1 MCGNPPNWRA
11 LACPAVTTTDTLPGT
26 TELPTAAELATFT
39 LATQHPATHGW
50 MDRGARLRNLTDEHE
65 IDLQLAT
72 DLDLAAQR
80 AEFLN
85 AGPAAP
91 AYLNRW
97 VTVSADLHAMLS
109 IRFEGLDVTK
119 PFVDVSVTSRPI
131 VRADLP
137 ALADAARVYAAFHP
151 PRLRVWSAAPLTD
164 WADLDPDRRVL
175 AAPVGHLRGHPVPE
189 GLTLTPTADTSR
201 YADAQAAYDAVD
213 AAHPHHPYE
222 ARLLPAEDLQECID
236 AGTMFDVHWRG
247 GWAGYA
253 GTLAHPQLGLDA
265 QVVQELLL
273 APHARGHGLGA
284 ALSTLLARHLPDPAQ
299 VLSGTI
305 HGRNRG
311 ALNAATR
318 AGRHDVG
325 GWWWAPLR

>member
-1 MCGNPPNWRA
+1 M
-11 LACPAVTTTDTLPGT
+11 TTTDPLPGT
-26 TELPTAAELATFT
+26 PELPTAAELAA
-39 LATQHPATHGW
+39 LSLSAQHPVTHGW
-50 MDRGARLRNLTDEHE
+50 LDRAARLRNLTEEHE
-65 IDLQLAT
+65 FDLQLAT

-80 AEFLN
+80 AEFLK

-97 VTVSADLHAMLS
+97 VTVSTDLRAMLS
-109 IRFEGLDVTK
+109 IRFKGLDVTK
-119 PFVDVSVTSRPI
+119 PFVDVSVTSRP
-131 VRADLP
+131 VTRTDLA

-151 PRLRVWSAAPLTD
+151 PRLRVWSAAPQTD
-164 WADLDPDRRVL
+164 WPDLDPDRRVL
-175 AAPVGHLRGHPVPE
+175 AAPVGALRGDPVPD
-189 GLTLTPTADTSR
+189 GLTLSPTPDASR

-213 AAHPHHPYE
+213 AAHPHHPHE
-222 ARLLPAEDLQECID
+222 ARLLSAEDLQECID

-253 GTLAHPQLGLDA
+253 GTLASPQLGLDA

-273 APHARGHGLGA
+273 APHARGRGLGA